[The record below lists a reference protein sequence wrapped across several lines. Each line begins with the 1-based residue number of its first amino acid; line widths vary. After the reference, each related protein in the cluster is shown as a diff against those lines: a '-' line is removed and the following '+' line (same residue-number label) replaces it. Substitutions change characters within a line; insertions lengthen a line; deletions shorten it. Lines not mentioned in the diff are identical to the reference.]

1 LSRTGFAPGGGHGH
15 KLEKIRGLMDAFA
28 PLPFLLIGDSGQE
41 DAEHYRTIVREYP
54 GRVRCVYIRNVWH
67 RSGRERELAAI
78 AEDIRAA
85 GSQMLTVDD
94 TVTAARHA
102 ASQGWIRRQEVAEVQ
117 AHRQEDLEART
128 PLDSLDRE
136 PT

>member
-1 LSRTGFAPGGGHGH
+1 
-15 KLEKIRGLMDAFA
+15 M
-28 PLPFLLIGDSGQE
+28 
-41 DAEHYRTIVREYP
+41 
-54 GRVRCVYIRNVWH
+54 YIRNVWH

-78 AEDIRAA
+78 AEDLRAA